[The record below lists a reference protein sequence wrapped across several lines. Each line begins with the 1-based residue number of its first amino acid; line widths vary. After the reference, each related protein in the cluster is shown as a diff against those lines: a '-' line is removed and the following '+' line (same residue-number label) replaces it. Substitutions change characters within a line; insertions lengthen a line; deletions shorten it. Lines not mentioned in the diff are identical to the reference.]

1 MSIHKEFPWVP
12 GATKKEVSIL
22 KTLNATEIINTCS
35 EKKPKV
41 SRYLYY
47 KFVGGKE
54 VRSFVRSKIM
64 QFVYEKSQKLKNTV
78 KESREK

>member
-1 MSIHKEFPWVP
+1 MSSDKGLTWVP
-12 GATKKEVSIL
+12 GATQKEVSIL

-35 EKKPKV
+35 EKSPKV

-54 VRSFVRSKIM
+54 VRFFVRSKIM
-64 QFVYEKSQKLKNTV
+64 QFVYDKSQKLKNTA
-78 KESREK
+78 KESRDK